1 MELQQQYDQFFK
13 EGIRAIET
21 NTYTIN
27 ELLQA
32 DLDQRYGIT
41 LLMRPD
47 AAARVSI
54 QQFLSELRSIDPHQ
68 YYYPESDMH
77 VTILS
82 IISCYEGFQL
92 HQINAAAYADI
103 IREVLANQP
112 AIRMEFK
119 GITLSP
125 AAVMIRGFVSDDA
138 LNHVRDQLRVAF
150 KFSGLRH
157 SIDERYSIFTAHS
170 TVVRYQQKL
179 ADPAAW
185 IRKIR
190 EYESHPF
197 GKQQVKVMELVH
209 NDWYQR
215 KEKVQ
220 QLAYFSI
227 PENED
232 QL

>member
-1 MELQQQYDQFFK
+1 MELQQQYDQFFI

-21 NTYTIN
+21 GTYTIN

-41 LLMRPD
+41 LLLRPD
-47 AAARVSI
+47 ASIRASI

-92 HQINAAAYADI
+92 NQIDPAAYTAI
-103 IREVLANQP
+103 IREVLANQ
-112 AIRMEFK
+112 AACTIEFT

-138 LNHVRDQLRVAF
+138 LNHLRDQLRVAF
-150 KFSGLRH
+150 KFSGLQH

-185 IRKIR
+185 VRKLR
-190 EYESHPF
+190 QFESYPF
-197 GKQQVKVMELVH
+197 GKQKLATMELVY
-209 NDWYQR
+209 NDWYQQ

-227 PENED
+227 KENED
-232 QL
+232 QP